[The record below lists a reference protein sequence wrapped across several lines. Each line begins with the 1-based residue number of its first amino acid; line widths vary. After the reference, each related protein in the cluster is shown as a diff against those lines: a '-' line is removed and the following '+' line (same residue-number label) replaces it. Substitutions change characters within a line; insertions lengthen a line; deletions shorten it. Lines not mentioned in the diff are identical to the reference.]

1 MHPCS
6 ANGMD
11 TGTITPGVLAALTPA
26 DLLDRMERNLAE
38 HVSYLHSTLPD
49 ATVITTDDLLI
60 ADSGINDDT
69 FNIVTAARFTPDTA
83 NARIAETVRALRAT
97 GRRFSWWVGPAST
110 PRNLGARLAAARLPA
125 AEYETAMW
133 GSLVDLPDLEPP
145 YALDIRPVT
154 TPEQLTDF
162 AAIQAANWAPPATG
176 VLRYFELA
184 APLALQPESPG
195 HYLVGYHRREPVCAA
210 EVVWHAGVAGLYNV
224 STRVAS
230 RRQGFGGA
238 IALAAL
244 HAARDA
250 GAEVA
255 VLQASPEGEP
265 VYRKLGFQVCGRFT
279 EYAVVP

>member
-1 MHPCS
+1 METSTVTAATP
-6 ANGMD
+6 
-11 TGTITPGVLAALTPA
+11 PGVAPA
-26 DLLDRMERNLAE
+26 DLLDRMERNLAQ
-38 HVSYLHSTLPD
+38 HVSYLHSALPG
-49 ATVITTDDLLI
+49 ATVTTTGDLLV

-97 GRRFSWWVGPAST
+97 RRRFSWWVGPAST
-110 PRNLGARLAAARLPA
+110 PSNLGARLAAAGLPA

-133 GSLVDLPDLEPP
+133 APLAGIPD
-145 YALDIRPVT
+145 VT
-154 TPEQLTDF
+154 PLYGLTIQSVRTPAQLAEF
-162 AAIQAANWAPPATG
+162 AAIQAANWSPPAPG
-176 VLRYFELA
+176 VHRYFELA
-184 APLALQPESPG
+184 ASVALRPESPG

-224 STRVAS
+224 STLAAH

-238 IALAAL
+238 ITQAAL
-244 HAARDA
+244 HAARAA

-255 VLQASPEGEP
+255 VLQASPEGQA
-265 VYRKLGFQVCGRFT
+265 VYRRLGFATCGRFT

>member
-1 MHPCS
+1 METSTVTAATP
-6 ANGMD
+6 
-11 TGTITPGVLAALTPA
+11 PGVAPA
-26 DLLDRMERNLAE
+26 DLLDRMERNLAQ
-38 HVSYLHSTLPD
+38 HVSYLHSALPG
-49 ATVITTDDLLI
+49 ATVTTTGDLLV

-97 GRRFSWWVGPAST
+97 RRRFSWWVGPAST
-110 PRNLGARLAAARLPA
+110 PSNLGARLAAAGLPA

-133 GSLVDLPDLEPP
+133 APLAGIPD
-145 YALDIRPVT
+145 VT
-154 TPEQLTDF
+154 PLYGLTIQSVRTPAQLAEF
-162 AAIQAANWAPPATG
+162 AAIQAANWSPPAPG
-176 VLRYFELA
+176 VHRYFELA
-184 APLALQPESPG
+184 ATVALRPESPG

-224 STRVAS
+224 STLAAH

-238 IALAAL
+238 ITLAAL
-244 HAARDA
+244 HAARAA

-255 VLQASPEGEP
+255 VLQASPEGQA
-265 VYRKLGFQVCGRFT
+265 VYRRLGFATCGRFT

>member
-1 MHPCS
+1 METSTVTAATP
-6 ANGMD
+6 
-11 TGTITPGVLAALTPA
+11 PGVAPA
-26 DLLDRMERNLAE
+26 DLLDRMERNLAQ
-38 HVSYLHSTLPD
+38 HVSYLHSALPG
-49 ATVITTDDLLI
+49 ATVTTTGDLLV

-97 GRRFSWWVGPAST
+97 RRRFSWWVGPAST
-110 PRNLGARLAAARLPA
+110 PSNLGARLAAAGLPA
-125 AEYETAMW
+125 SEYETAMW
-133 GSLVDLPDLEPP
+133 APLAALPDIEPL
-145 YALDIRPVT
+145 YGLNIQPVR
-154 TPEQLTDF
+154 TPAQLAEF
-162 AAIQAANWAPPATG
+162 AVIQAANWNPVATG

-184 APLALQPESPG
+184 APVALQAESPG

-224 STRVAS
+224 STLAAH
-230 RRQGFGGA
+230 RRQGFGAA
-238 IALAAL
+238 ITLAAL

-255 VLQASPEGEP
+255 VLQASPEGEA
-265 VYRKLGFQVCGRFT
+265 VYRPFGFVTCGRFT